1 MSGSYNPRAAPLGM
15 LDSKRSE
22 HAMTQPDIF
31 TNVHKGLRKALF
43 ETCVALGR
51 ASDGDGRDARAR
63 ALLAETLTFVAHHGE
78 NEDVLL
84 LPRLA
89 RALPDVYDAMT
100 SAHGQ
105 VNGALEALRAAA
117 AQDSMQALYTATC
130 DFTALYLEHM
140 RVEES
145 ELEPHIRAAMAPE
158 ELAQFGRDAVARTP
172 PDQQRLMLAF
182 MLPAMTRPDAEGFL
196 SRLPEELAAE
206 LRPRALGDAP

>member
-117 AQDSMQALYTATC
+117 AQDSMQAL
-130 DFTALYLEHM
+130 
-140 RVEES
+140 
-145 ELEPHIRAAMAPE
+145 
-158 ELAQFGRDAVARTP
+158 
-172 PDQQRLMLAF
+172 
-182 MLPAMTRPDAEGFL
+182 
-196 SRLPEELAAE
+196 
-206 LRPRALGDAP
+206 